1 MTELAQLHHQTWLLE
16 LPRPENREI
25 HKKQREF
32 IGIFMGTWLFFGG
45 KLFLVGGIPTQ
56 PLRKIYE
63 FVRLE
68 KIIPTT
74 LGKIQ
79 NSMVPNHQADID
91 R

>member
-1 MTELAQLHHQTWLLE
+1 MIFPGFPNSGAPWRVSHCAPGSAWHEMTELAQLHHQTWLLE

-56 PLRKIYE
+56 PLRKI
-63 FVRLE
+63 
-68 KIIPTT
+68 
-74 LGKIQ
+74 
-79 NSMVPNHQADID
+79 
-91 R
+91 